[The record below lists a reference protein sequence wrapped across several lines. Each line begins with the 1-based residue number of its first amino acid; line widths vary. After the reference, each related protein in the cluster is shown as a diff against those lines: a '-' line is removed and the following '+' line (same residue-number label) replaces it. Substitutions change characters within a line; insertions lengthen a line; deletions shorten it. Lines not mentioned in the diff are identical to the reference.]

1 MDYSLPGTSV
11 HGIFQARMLE
21 WVAFYFSRESSQPKD
36 WTHIFW
42 VVGRFFTAGSLRKP
56 LPNLIVTCPLSTSAR
71 SNSSMHPSFFSTFR
85 KNPSAEENIHKSNPS
100 HWELALE
107 AAKKKKKEQI
117 SVDNYLCS
125 PTCFFQV
132 YVWKQVYFTSIQP
145 WTSEIC
151 FHHGTFCPCFV
162 LVNILLLNAS
172 SSSLKF
178 DKFNQNLLWWK
189 NLPYTSPLH
198 KIMVTV

>member
-36 WTHIFW
+36 WTHISW

-56 LPNLIVTCPLSTSAR
+56 LPNLIVSCPLSTSAR

-107 AAKKKKKEQI
+107 AATKKRKNKLVLTII
-117 SVDNYLCS
+117 SVHQLVSFRFMCESKY
-125 PTCFFQV
+125 
-132 YVWKQVYFTSIQP
+132 TSRAYNLEPVKSVSIMGP
-145 WTSEIC
+145 FVPVLSLLTSS
-151 FHHGTFCPCFV
+151 FLMLPP
-162 LVNILLLNAS
+162 LL
-172 SSSLKF
+172 SSLINSIKTCS
-178 DKFNQNLLWWK
+178 DGRICHIHHLCIREW
-189 NLPYTSPLH
+189 
-198 KIMVTV
+198 